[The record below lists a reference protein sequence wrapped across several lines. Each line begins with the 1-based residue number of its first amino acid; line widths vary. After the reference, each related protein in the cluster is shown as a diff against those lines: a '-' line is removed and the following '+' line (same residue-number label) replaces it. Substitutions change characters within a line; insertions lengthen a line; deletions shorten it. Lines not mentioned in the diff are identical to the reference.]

1 MTDER
6 KPTVLREEDRLAD
19 EPTAEAAA
27 LEWEESLPAS
37 RIRRRK
43 RRFDD
48 PLVNLTSMVDV
59 LSVLMFFLLTIYT
72 GGGYLTVLPEGLVL
86 PNSNVSVNLTRNL
99 EVAVLSDKILVEREP
114 IGDDPRVFAENDE
127 LLLPALQAVLAARLH
142 HPPGSA
148 RPPEGAQPPVVE
160 GVALPET
167 RVTIAADRSV
177 PFRLLKKV
185 MYTVDQAGFR
195 RQSLAVKSVEG

>member
-6 KPTVLREEDRLAD
+6 EPKLLREEDRVID
-19 EPTAEAAA
+19 EPAAA
-27 LEWEESLPAS
+27 AAAIEWEESLPAS

-72 GGGYLTVLPEGLVL
+72 GGGYLTVLPPGLTL
-86 PNSNVSVNLTRNL
+86 PNSTVTASLTRNL

-114 IGDDPRVFAENDE
+114 VADDPRVFAENDD
-127 LLLPALQAVLAARLH
+127 LLLPALQAALAAKA
-142 HPPGSA
+142 PAPA
-148 RPPEGAQPPVVE
+148 APAAPPVE
-160 GVALPET
+160 GQPVPAAAPAIDT
-167 RVTIAADRSV
+167 RVTIAADRTI
-177 PFRLLKKV
+177 PFRLLKKI

-195 RQSLAVKSVEG
+195 LQSLAVKSVEG

>member
-1 MTDER
+1 MAGEEI
-6 KPTVLREEDRLAD
+6 VLREEDRVAD
-19 EPTAEAAA
+19 EPTAASAAI
-27 LEWEESLPAS
+27 EWEESLPAS

-72 GGGYLTVLPEGLVL
+72 GGGYLTVLPPGLTL
-86 PNSNVSVNLTRNL
+86 PNSTVTASLTRNL

-114 IGDDPRVFAENDE
+114 VADDPRVFAENDD
-127 LLLPALQAVLAARLH
+127 LLLPALQAALAAKA
-142 HPPGSA
+142 PP
-148 RPPEGAQPPVVE
+148 PPAVPAANGQ
-160 GVALPET
+160 VAPATAPAIET

-177 PFRLLKKV
+177 PFRLLKKI

>member
-1 MTDER
+1 MAGEEIL
-6 KPTVLREEDRLAD
+6 LREEDRVAD
-19 EPTAEAAA
+19 ERANATAI
-27 LEWEESLPAS
+27 EWEESLPAS

-72 GGGYLTVLPEGLVL
+72 GGGYLTVLPPGLTL
-86 PNSNVSVNLTRNL
+86 PNSTVTASLTRNL
-99 EVAVLSDKILVEREP
+99 EVAVLADRILVEREP
-114 IGDDPRVFAENDE
+114 VADDPRVFAENDD
-127 LLLPALQAVLAARLH
+127 LLLPALQAALAAKA
-142 HPPGSA
+142 PP
-148 RPPEGAQPPVVE
+148 PPAVPAADGQ
-160 GVALPET
+160 VAATAAPAIET
-167 RVTIAADRSV
+167 RVTIAADRTI
-177 PFRLLKKV
+177 PFRLLKKI

>member
-1 MTDER
+1 MAGEEIL
-6 KPTVLREEDRLAD
+6 LREEDRVGD
-19 EPTAEAAA
+19 ERAATAAI
-27 LEWEESLPAS
+27 EWEESLPAS

-72 GGGYLTVLPEGLVL
+72 GGGYLTVLPAGLTL
-86 PNSNVSVNLTRNL
+86 PNSTVTASLTRNL

-114 IGDDPRVFAENDE
+114 VADDPRVFAENDD
-127 LLLPALQAVLAARLH
+127 LLLPALQAALAAKA
-142 HPPGSA
+142 PP
-148 RPPEGAQPPVVE
+148 PPVVPAAE
-160 GVALPET
+160 GQVQTVGPEI
-167 RVTIAADRSV
+167 RVTIAADRTV
-177 PFRLLKKV
+177 PFRLLKKI

>member
-1 MTDER
+1 MDER
-6 KPTVLREEDRLAD
+6 EVTVLSQADRLDA
-19 EPTAEAAA
+19 PEAKTSTA

-72 GGGYLTVLPEGLVL
+72 GGGYLTVLPQGLKL
-86 PNSNVSVNLTRNL
+86 PTSTVTASLKRNL
-99 EVAVLSDKILVEREP
+99 EVSVLSDRILVEREAVA
-114 IGDDPRVFAENDE
+114 DDPRVFAENEE
-127 LLLPALQAVLAARLH
+127 LVLPALQAALAAK
-142 HPPGSA
+142 
-148 RPPEGAQPPVVE
+148 
-160 GVALPET
+160 LPQGEAANAAET
-167 RVTIAADRSV
+167 RVTIAADRAV

-195 RQSLAVKSVEG
+195 RQSLAVKSIEG

>member
-1 MTDER
+1 MAGEEIL
-6 KPTVLREEDRLAD
+6 LREEDRVAD
-19 EPTAEAAA
+19 ERATTTAI
-27 LEWEESLPAS
+27 EWEESLPAS

-72 GGGYLTVLPEGLVL
+72 GGGYLTVLPPGLTL
-86 PNSNVSVNLTRNL
+86 PNSSVTASLTRNL

-114 IGDDPRVFAENDE
+114 VADDPRVFAENDD
-127 LLLPALQAVLAARLH
+127 LLLPALQAALASKA
-142 HPPGSA
+142 PP
-148 RPPEGAQPPVVE
+148 PPAVPAADGQPTTVPAV
-160 GVALPET
+160 ET
-167 RVTIAADRSV
+167 RVTIAADRTI
-177 PFRLLKKV
+177 PFRLLKKI

>member
-1 MTDER
+1 MADVT
-6 KPTVLREEDRLAD
+6 LREEDRVAD
-19 EPTAEAAA
+19 APAATATI
-27 LEWEESLPAS
+27 EWEESLPVS

-72 GGGYLTVLPEGLVL
+72 GGGYLTVLPDGLTL
-86 PNSNVSVNLTRNL
+86 PNSTVTASLTRNL
-99 EVAVLSDKILVEREP
+99 EVAVLTDKILVEREP
-114 IGDDPRVFAENDE
+114 VADDPRVFAENDD
-127 LLLPALQAVLAARLH
+127 LLLPALQAVLAAKA
-142 HPPGSA
+142 PPPA
-148 RPPEGAQPPVVE
+148 ADGAPV
-160 GVALPET
+160 PET
-167 RVTIAADRSV
+167 RVTIAADRTV

>member
-1 MTDER
+1 MAGEEI
-6 KPTVLREEDRLAD
+6 VLREEDRVAD
-19 EPTAEAAA
+19 ERATATAI
-27 LEWEESLPAS
+27 EWEESLPAS

-72 GGGYLTVLPEGLVL
+72 GGGYLTVLPPGLTL
-86 PNSNVSVNLTRNL
+86 PNSTVTASLTRNL
-99 EVAVLSDKILVEREP
+99 EVAVLADKILVEREP
-114 IGDDPRVFAENDE
+114 VADDPRVFAENDD
-127 LLLPALQAVLAARLH
+127 LLLPALQAALAAKA
-142 HPPGSA
+142 PP
-148 RPPEGAQPPVVE
+148 PPAVPTAEGQ
-160 GVALPET
+160 VAAPAIET
-167 RVTIAADRSV
+167 RVTIAADRTV
-177 PFRLLKKV
+177 PFRLLKKI